1 MGLTCHGQR
10 TDEAPLNPGTARCTS
25 SVQRRGAGIRR
36 TLLVTGALILSSTGI
51 SQLTAQEPDTVQAST
66 PPVIDTVLVVRATV
80 YTEEEAAQSSF
91 YRFMNRIHIVTKE
104 RVIRDYLQFEVG
116 EPYDSAEVAESERHL
131 REKDIFREISIDSV
145 RLEDGRLAVMVRT
158 QDGWSL
164 KPKVSISIASTG
176 DWTGQFGLNQL
187 NLLGGGNQLYVA
199 YVKELDRDGLNA
211 SLDFDRIWGSNID
224 FAVNYAGLSDGK
236 NGNWVLG
243 LPFRNTESSSR
254 YEWDGLSAN
263 QNVLRYRVEDVQNSQ
278 VLDTTTY
285 RRNALINNINAGLAT
300 RHETSD
306 YLRLG
311 ASVGVRQ
318 EAFYLSPED
327 QEMADDS
334 VYGTV
339 GVWAEISKTRYQE
352 LSGFNGFGTEDLDL
366 SPLVRLTA
374 TLAPDG
380 LGWQGTGVGLGLE
393 ASAGRTAFSGR
404 GWAWTS
410 IEGNYQWGGMA
421 QDSGRVIFNVAA
433 GYKSAARHSTAI
445 QLQAGRLWNQKPGD
459 EFDLGFDN
467 APRGWPAHSFVG
479 NRMWWTT
486 IEHRYFAVDKF
497 LGLLAVGFGAFF
509 DYGGA
514 WYGDQD
520 PRSGGSLGAGL
531 RLAPAASPVAMT
543 NRIDLAYK
551 IGSNLTGSR
560 WVIALGG
567 GFAFP
572 RRTIP
577 TISYTATA
585 PQ

>member
-1 MGLTCHGQR
+1 
-10 TDEAPLNPGTARCTS
+10 
-25 SVQRRGAGIRR
+25 
-36 TLLVTGALILSSTGI
+36 VTGALILSSTGV
-51 SQLTAQEPDTVQAST
+51 SQLTAQEPDAVQASS

-80 YTEEEAAQSSF
+80 FTEEEAARSGL
-91 YRFMNRIHIVTKE
+91 YRFMNRIHVVTKE
-104 RVIRDYLQFEVG
+104 RVIRDYLQFQVG
-116 EPYDSAEVAESERHL
+116 EPFDSAEVAESERHL

-145 RLEDGRLAVMVRT
+145 HLEDGRLAVMVRT

-164 KPKVSISIASTG
+164 KPKLSFSVASSG
-176 DWTGQFGLNQL
+176 DWTGKFGLNEL
-187 NLLGGGNQLYVA
+187 NLLGRGNQLYAA
-199 YVKELDRDGLNA
+199 YVKELDRHGLNA
-211 SLDFDRIWGSNID
+211 SADFDRMLGPNID
-224 FAVNYAGLSDGK
+224 FAANYAGLSDGK

-243 LPFRNTESSSR
+243 LPFRNTESSST
-254 YEWDGLSAN
+254 YEWDGMRAD
-263 QNVLRYRVEDVQNSQ
+263 QNVLRYRVQNVQDSL

-285 RRNALINNINAGLAT
+285 RHDAFINNLSAGLAT
-300 RHETSD
+300 RHETGD

-311 ASVGVRQ
+311 ATVGVRQ
-318 EAFYLSPED
+318 QAFYPSPED
-327 QEMADDS
+327 REMADDS

-339 GVWAEISKTRYQE
+339 GVWAEISKVRYQQ
-352 LSGFNGFGTEDLDL
+352 LTGFNGFGTEDVDL

-393 ASAGRTAFSGR
+393 ASTGQTAFNGR

-433 GYKSAARHSTAI
+433 GYKPAARHSTAI
-445 QLQAGRLWNQKPGD
+445 QLQVGRLWNQKPGD

-486 IEHRYFAVDKF
+486 IEHRFYAVDEF

-514 WYGDQD
+514 WYGDQES
-520 PRSGGSLGAGL
+520 RSGGSLGAGL
-531 RLAPAASPVAMT
+531 RLAPAVSPVAMT
-543 NRIDLAYK
+543 NRIDVAYK
-551 IGSNLTGSR
+551 VGSHLTGSR
-560 WVIALGG
+560 WVVALGA

-572 RRTIP
+572 RRAIP
-577 TISYTATA
+577 TISYKAA
-585 PQ
+585 PPQ

>member
-1 MGLTCHGQR
+1 MRRSPVGKLLFQR
-10 TDEAPLNPGTARCTS
+10 TLALTGT
-25 SVQRRGAGIRR
+25 
-36 TLLVTGALILSSTGI
+36 LVVATACASRLP
-51 SQLTAQEPDTVQAST
+51 AQEPEPVAQVS
-66 PPVIDTVLVVRATV
+66 PPVIDTILVARATV
-80 YTEEEAAQSSF
+80 YTEEEAARSSF
-91 YRFMNRIHIVTKE
+91 FRFLNRIHVVTRE

-131 REKDIFREISIDSV
+131 REKEIFREISIDSA
-145 RLEDGRLAVMVRT
+145 RLEDGRLAVTVRT

-164 KPKVSISIASTG
+164 KPKLSFSIASTG
-176 DWTGQFGLNQL
+176 DWTGKFGLNEL
-187 NLLGGGNQLYVA
+187 NLLGSGNQLYAA

-211 SLDFDRIWGSNID
+211 SADFDRILGPNID
-224 FAVNYAGLSDGK
+224 FAANYAGMSDGN
-236 NGNWVLG
+236 NGNWVIG
-243 LPFRNTESSSR
+243 LPFRNSESLST
-254 YEWDGLSAN
+254 YEWDALRAD
-263 QNVLRYRVEDVQNSQ
+263 QNVLRYRAGNVEGSL

-285 RRNALINNINAGLAT
+285 RHDAFINDINAGLAT
-300 RHETSD
+300 SHQTGD

-311 ASVGVRQ
+311 ATVGVRKQ
-318 EAFYLSPED
+318 AFYLSPED

-334 VYGTV
+334 IYGTA
-339 GVWAEISKTRYQE
+339 GVWAEISKVRYQE
-352 LSGFNGFGTEDLDL
+352 LTGFNGFGTEDIDL
-366 SPLVRLTA
+366 SPLLRFTA

-393 ASAGRTAFSGR
+393 ASAGQTGLKGR

-410 IEGNYQWGGMA
+410 IQGNYQWGGMA

-433 GYKSAARHSTAI
+433 GYKPAARHSTAI
-445 QLQAGRLWNQKPGD
+445 QLQVGRLWNQKPGD

-486 IEHRYFAVDKF
+486 IEHRYYAVDEF

-514 WYGDQD
+514 WYGDQES
-520 PRSGGSLGAGL
+520 RSGGSVGVGL
-531 RLAPAASPVAMT
+531 RLAPSVSPVALT
-543 NRIDLAYK
+543 NRIDVAYK
-551 IGSNLTGSR
+551 VGPQSTGGR
-560 WVIALGG
+560 WVVALGA

-577 TISYTATA
+577 TISYRAEA
-585 PQ
+585 PR

>member
-1 MGLTCHGQR
+1 MGLTCHTQR
-10 TDEAPLNPGTARCTS
+10 TDEASFDPGTAHCMRL
-25 SVQRRGAGIRR
+25 VHRRSARLRR
-36 TLLVTGALILSSTGI
+36 VLLVTGALILSNTGI
-51 SQLTAQEPDTVQAST
+51 SQLTAQEPDTVLASA

-91 YRFMNRIHIVTKE
+91 YRFMNRVHIVTKE
-104 RVIRDYLQFEVG
+104 RVIRDYLQFQVG

-145 RLEDGRLAVMVRT
+145 RLEDGRLAVVVRT

-211 SLDFDRIWGSNID
+211 SVDFDRILGPNID
-224 FAVNYAGLSDGK
+224 FAANYAGLSDGK

-254 YEWDGLSAN
+254 YEWDGLAAN
-263 QNVLRYRVEDVQNSQ
+263 QNVLRYRVQDVQDSQ

-285 RRNALINNINAGLAT
+285 RRNAFINNINAGLAT
-300 RHETSD
+300 HHETAD

-311 ASVGVRQ
+311 ATVGVRQ

-339 GVWAEISKTRYQE
+339 GAWAEIRKVRYQQ
-352 LSGFNGFGTEDLDL
+352 LSGFNGFGTEDIDL

-374 TLAPDG
+374 TLAPDAF
-380 LGWQGTGVGLGLE
+380 GWQGTGVGLGVT
-393 ASAGRTAFSGR
+393 ASAGQTGLNRR
-404 GWAWTS
+404 GWVWAS
-410 IEGNYQWGGMA
+410 VEGNYQWGGVA
-421 QDSGRVIFNVAA
+421 QDSGRVIFNIAA
-433 GYKSAARHSTAI
+433 GYKPAVRHSTAI
-445 QLQAGRLWNQKPGD
+445 QLQVGRLWNQKPGD
-459 EFDLGFDN
+459 EFDLGFDS
-467 APRGWPAHSFVG
+467 APRGWAAHAFVG
-479 NRMWWTT
+479 DRAWWTT
-486 IEHRYFAVDKF
+486 IEHRYYAVDEF

-514 WYGDQD
+514 WYGDQTS
-520 PRSGGSLGAGL
+520 RSGGSVGAGL
-531 RLAPAASPVAMT
+531 RLAPAVSPVAMT
-543 NRIDLAYK
+543 NRIDVAYK
-551 IGSNLTGSR
+551 VGPHATGSR
-560 WVIALGG
+560 WVIALGS

-577 TISYTATA
+577 TISYRAE
-585 PQ
+585 PPH